1 MIGKLLDRSG
11 PCCWRCLSRVSS
23 SPVSDRTKISNAR
36 VARTA
41 LWVIAAVLVF
51 ASSCAQKDWV
61 DRTPVTVDVT
71 GVWEGTQAGTGNRIE
86 LVLKQEGAKVTGEM
100 KGIRKLDGT
109 EEPPFPI
116 VGTVS
121 GDTVSFREESG
132 EPFRVQVLVNG
143 DEMTGIDE
151 MSEIAQGTFKA
162 DEIALRRRQ

>member
-1 MIGKLLDRSG
+1 M
-11 PCCWRCLSRVSS
+11 
-23 SPVSDRTKISNAR
+23 
-36 VARTA
+36 RTA
-41 LWVIAAVLVF
+41 LGVLGVALML
-51 ASSCAQKDWV
+51 ASGCAQKDRI